1 LSVGLRRGC
10 CLSIGTGLLAAAAL
24 MQHHSLYAAARRVRQ
39 LPSLVKTLTLRPTL
53 QRAGGNT
60 AFALLTAVG
69 ANIAALATLPLLAGP
84 LLGGLLPG
92 RAPQFGHGREGP

>member
-1 LSVGLRRGC
+1 
-10 CLSIGTGLLAAAAL
+10 
-24 MQHHSLYAAARRVRQ
+24 MF
-39 LPSLVKTLTLRPTL
+39 LTPPLRPTL

-92 RAPQFGHGREGP
+92 RAQQCGHGHAGP